1 MFKLVLGTVIV
12 PIVLVVC
19 VALVGSGDDPAP
31 AANGAVNTAAASEI
45 PSPFLSAY
53 QQAVTSCGGL
63 DWRVLAGIGWVESG
77 HGRGRTVGPEGDVL
91 PPIVGPAIDGR
102 AGFARIPDS
111 GSSDGW
117 AHARGP
123 MQFLT
128 TTWRGVARLGPGR
141 PPGASPSI
149 DNIFDAA
156 ATAAAYLCGTSGSLG
171 DVRAAILRY
180 NHSDRYVDQVLAKA
194 AEYGMGQTT
203 QPAILL
209 AGMACPVGGPMSHFR
224 DWHAS
229 RSGGREHQGNDLMG
243 ALGIPLVAIESGIID
258 RASDTDVGLGGITI
272 WVRGDSGTRYYYA
285 HNLRNVARVGQRV
298 IAGEVIA
305 YLGKTG
311 NARTTAPHV
320 HFEVHPGGGPASDPY
335 ELIAK
340 ICSKA

>member
-1 MFKLVLGTVIV
+1 
-12 PIVLVVC
+12 
-19 VALVGSGDDPAP
+19 
-31 AANGAVNTAAASEI
+31 
-45 PSPFLSAY
+45 
-53 QQAVTSCGGL
+53 
-63 DWRVLAGIGWVESG
+63 
-77 HGRGRTVGPEGDVL
+77 
-91 PPIVGPAIDGR
+91 
-102 AGFARIPDS
+102 
-111 GSSDGW
+111 
-117 AHARGP
+117 

-156 ATAAAYLCGTSGSLG
+156 ATAAAYLCGASGSLG
-171 DVRAAILRY
+171 DVRAAVLNY

-209 AGMACPVGGPMSHFR
+209 AGMACPVGGPMSHSR
-224 DWHAS
+224 DWQAS

-243 ALGIPLVAIESGIID
+243 ALGTPLVAIESGIID
-258 RASDTDVGLGGITI
+258 KASDTDVGLGGITI

-320 HFEVHPGGGPASDPY
+320 HFEVHPGGGSASDPY
-335 ELIAK
+335 ELIAR